1 MRCPKWHRFGSATGH
16 EAMSVLRF
24 PAIVVFLLL
33 LAPPAL
39 AQVSVTGF
47 GGYAVSEGFENDIS
61 GERAS
66 VKSGASFGF
75 AGDYDLDAS
84 RQLQLF
90 YGQQNTSLDPG
101 GGVPRFDF
109 NVRYLHLGGTYFF
122 DGPIGRGPY
131 AVGGLGVTHFSPNLS
146 GLSSET
152 KASLNV
158 GFGYLWPLASAV
170 AVRAEARLF
179 ATLLNSSGGLFCSG
193 GCVVFLSGDSFVQG
207 QAMLGLTARF

>member
-1 MRCPKWHRFGSATGH
+1 MIALN
-16 EAMSVLRF
+16 VLRF
-24 PAIVVFLLL
+24 SAVIASLML
-33 LAPPAL
+33 LAPSAL
-39 AQVSVTGF
+39 GQVSLTVF
-47 GGYAVSEGFENDIS
+47 GGYAVSEGIENDTS

-66 VKSGASFGF
+66 VESGAAFGV
-75 AGDYDLDAS
+75 AADYDLDSA

-90 YGQQNTSLDPG
+90 YGQQNTSLNPG
-101 GGVPRFDF
+101 GGVPRFDLD
-109 NVRYLHLGGTYFF
+109 VRYLHLGGTYFF

-152 KASLNV
+152 KPSLNV
-158 GFGYLWPLASAV
+158 GFGYLWPIGTAI

-193 GCVVFLSGDSFVQG
+193 GCTVFLSGDSFVQG